1 MDTSTSI
8 PSPTLPL
15 LAIALALLLAAPVPA
30 HAAEPSAAHDA
41 ALGSPPA
48 QPTNVIRLRRAQA
61 SRFNVEE
68 GRFRR
73 GDALDPAQLPLP
85 ARVALV
91 SPRGYVQVEG
101 PSGPLWLDAM
111 DVVQDP
117 PPQVKARCLG
127 AVSAHPT
134 RKVAGVSGAGEDC

>member
-1 MDTSTSI
+1 MDTSTS
-8 PSPTLPL
+8 SHLPTLPL
-15 LAIALALLLAAPVPA
+15 FAMALALLLVAPAPVHGA
-30 HAAEPSAAHDA
+30 D
-41 ALGSPPA
+41 PPA
-48 QPTNVIRLRRAQA
+48 TNATVPGTAPEQPTRVIRLRRAKA
-61 SRFNVEE
+61 SRFTVEE

-73 GDALDPAQLPLP
+73 ADALDPAQLPLP
-85 ARVALV
+85 ARVIAV
-91 SPRGYVQVEG
+91 SPRGYVQVDG
-101 PSGPLWLDAM
+101 PAGPLWLDAM